1 MIGPELAAKRLG
13 MLTASMAAVV
23 MGGLKTDGLAKY
35 VRRLAGERVFGDLG
49 EEGYKSTW
57 MARGD
62 EFENAALDWFEFDQE
77 VTLERQVHVVHPQIP
92 FVAATP
98 DGLLR
103 GRYTTEGK
111 CPQFHVWC
119 ETFNAVREGKKG
131 LDAVP
136 SEYRWQCRWQP
147 WCCELREGRFIAFHP
162 AGGGQGVI
170 VPYSITDADC
180 EQMAQRAFVVNELVR
195 EQEQLLRDARR
206 AA

>member
-1 MIGPELAAKRLG
+1 MIAPELAQKRFG
-13 MLTASMAAVV
+13 MLTASMAPVI

-49 EEGYKSTW
+49 EESYRSVW

-62 EFENAALDWFEFDQE
+62 ETENAALDWYEFEHD
-77 VTLERQVHVVHPQIP
+77 VTLERQAHTVHQSIP

-103 GRYTTEGK
+103 GEYTVEGK
-111 CPQFHVWC
+111 CPLFHVWC
-119 ETFNAVREGKKG
+119 ETFDAERGGARG

-147 WCCELREGRFIAFHP
+147 WTCGLRAGRFIAFHP
-162 AGGGQGVI
+162 VGGGQGVVI
-170 VPYSITDADC
+170 PYEITQSEI
-180 EQMAQRAFVVNELVR
+180 EQMTERAFLVNEMVR
-195 EQEQLLRDARR
+195 EQEERLRRVRR